1 MSVSSV
7 SVSSTAPYTPIK
19 PQVATKPAKSGGD
32 ADGDNDGSTPSQ
44 AAAYKNGTAIDV
56 KG

>member
-7 SVSSTAPYTPIK
+7 VASTAAAYTPVK
-19 PQVATKPAKSGGD
+19 QVAPKPAKAGGD
-32 ADGDNDGSTPSQ
+32 ADGDHDGTTAAQ
-44 AAAYKNGTAIDV
+44 AAAYKKGTAIDV